1 MFQMNETHY
10 KNVEFF
16 YDLRHTLRAIMY
28 STGIDIWELSSMLG
42 HENPSTT
49 IKWYG
54 NWFDKANHNAVEI
67 LDDWAKQ
74 GITKFH
80 IS

>member
-1 MFQMNETHY
+1 
-10 KNVEFF
+10 
-16 YDLRHTLRAIMY
+16 MY
-28 STGIDIWELSSMLG
+28 TTGIDVWELSSMLG
-42 HENPSTT
+42 HTDPKTT
-49 IKWYG
+49 ITWYG